1 MGYKATSLCTSLLLM
16 SFILSHL
23 SLRFIYSDTDIS
35 ECAFCHLGSRN
46 IGWREWGYLFALF
59 FKNKELE
66 QNDLC
71 LLTCDN
77 VMG

>member
-1 MGYKATSLCTSLLLM
+1 M
-16 SFILSHL
+16 
-23 SLRFIYSDTDIS
+23 YSDTDIP

-59 FKNKELE
+59 FKSKELE

-71 LLTCDN
+71 LLTCDS